1 MNWLGQKPD
10 SQTTQPTQST
20 QPAQP
25 PKSTAPSTPPPAP
38 TPATREVERPVA
50 AASRGASIGKSIHV
64 KGELTG
70 SEDLAIEGTVEGKIS
85 LSGCRVSIGPS
96 GQVRAD
102 ITAKT
107 VVVGGQVKG
116 SIRAEE
122 RVEVAAN
129 GNLIGDV
136 RAPRVVLADGAKFK
150 GSIDMDPASAG
161 SSASQ
166 SQAKASNGKSESSS
180 SKPARDPMLTPDDS
194 TLYVGATER

>member
-1 MNWLGQKPD
+1 MNWLGQKPE
-10 SQTTQPTQST
+10 TQPTQST
-20 QPAQP
+20 QPSQPTQP
-25 PKSTAPSTPPPAP
+25 PRSTAPSTPPPSP
-38 TPATREVERPVA
+38 SPASREMERTVA

-85 LSGCRVSIGPS
+85 LTGCRVTIGPT

-102 ITAKT
+102 ITAT
-107 VVVGGQVKG
+107 AVIVGGQMKG
-116 SIRAEE
+116 SVRAEE

-161 SSASQ
+161 SSASP
-166 SQAKASNGKSESSS
+166 STSKSAASKSEPMT
-180 SKPARDPMLTPDDS
+180 SKPARDPMLTPEDS
-194 TLYVGATER
+194 PLYAKVEG